1 MYTTWTDVEHMKLYL
16 KLLRETPF
24 GLSEAP
30 LISDEALYND
40 LLDKL
45 DELQGYIDNGDM
57 TSAGKALVDFELDAA
72 ESCLTLPPFRK
83 ANLYK

>member
-1 MYTTWTDVEHMKLYL
+1 MVDTDVEHMKLYL

-40 LLDKL
+40 LLDKK
-45 DELQGYIDNGDM
+45 EHN
-57 TSAGKALVDFELDAA
+57 E
-72 ESCLTLPPFRK
+72 CLPRIRNNSRLSI
-83 ANLYK
+83 